1 MINARSTK
9 ADLLG
14 HIASLDAQLI
24 TAGRT
29 LAALRE
35 QLALQPALAFV
46 PQSPAMHKAY
56 YEYVRTQRVIA
67 KARGQRVVGYKTFS
81 QWSAA

>member
-1 MINARSTK
+1 MINVKSTK
-9 ADLLG
+9 AQLVE
-14 HIASLDAQLI
+14 HIASLDAQLLS
-24 TAGRT
+24 AGRT
-29 LAALRE
+29 IAALRE
-35 QLALQPALAFV
+35 QLALQPAPAFM